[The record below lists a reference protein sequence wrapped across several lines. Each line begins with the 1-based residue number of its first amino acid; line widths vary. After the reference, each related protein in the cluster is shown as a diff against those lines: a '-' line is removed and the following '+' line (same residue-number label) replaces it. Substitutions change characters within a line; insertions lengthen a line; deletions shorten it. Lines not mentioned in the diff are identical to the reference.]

1 MKQTERAEPRWSRN
15 LRIVL
20 HGGLLLLIGGAV
32 LLGVWRAYAGWG
44 AASEAVLTAADALL
58 LIIPAA
64 AVATTA
70 IRPWR
75 GKLAALLLP
84 YAYAACVGM
93 AFLLTLL

>member
-1 MKQTERAEPRWSRN
+1 MRQQSGMEPRWSRN

-20 HGGLLLLIGGAV
+20 HGGLLLLIGGA
-32 LLGVWRAYAGWG
+32 LLVGAWRAYAGWG
-44 AASEAVLTAADALL
+44 AASETVLKAADALV

-93 AFLLTLL
+93 AFLLTL